1 MSAAGVE
8 GFAIGVTGVPAPLE
22 RAAGQFGG
30 TGLARL
36 VAVGAVLA
44 MLGVLLNLVLGLSRV
59 ALAMGRRG
67 DLPRVLSKLDS
78 RGESPTVAVVAV
90 GVLIV
95 VMTTLGDVRTTW
107 SFSAFAVLIYYSLTN
122 LAALRLS
129 KDERLYPAWIS
140 AVGLVACGFLAFW
153 VDPNIWLTGLGVLA
167 AGLLLRPV
175 LRAIYSRS

>member
-1 MSAAGVE
+1 M
-8 GFAIGVTGVPAPLE
+8 
-22 RAAGQFGG
+22 
-30 TGLARL
+30 
-36 VAVGAVLA
+36 
-44 MLGVLLNLVLGLSRV
+44 
-59 ALAMGRRG
+59 
-67 DLPRVLSKLDS
+67 
-78 RGESPTVAVVAV
+78 VAV

-129 KDERLYPAWIS
+129 KEERLYPAWIS